1 MVEEKFFNFTEVSKE
16 EFEYF
21 KTEGFVTSDKYTVA
35 KYIYIVL
42 FTVFMIFAAV
52 SFVYFYKLRKSY
64 IIRQRGFMLTFLG
77 GIVAFLNVAFSLSSQ
92 IFQIPCSLN
101 VVLANSLSVLLH
113 SFFVVRSLRI
123 ILFYYLNLFKVSSIN
138 KKRLNTMKMDFTQQI
153 EPNRYIMKVYRKI
166 NIINCCVLIIPTLIS
181 SIITVIMYISKE
193 ELRDACPLFKPT
205 DPVKQIKD
213 PRVQQLLIVILICS
227 SVMMVLN
234 IVNAITLCF
243 IKDSSKYGIRFEC
256 IIVSV
261 LIVLINSIG
270 IVFRNQAGNQD
281 GKYPLR
287 AILNIYNVTKGG
299 EMMYSFI
306 SFYIFLV
313 FIPIPIRHYYKAKNL
328 KNRYFQDPMSSLH
341 FFYKVLNTPS
351 LVNELRNIAVK
362 EFSVENVLFW
372 ENYKVLQEKSKNYQL
387 YYSRDYPSIRPDHQC
402 NFDYYY
408 YQLQQRNY
416 APDFLNRGG
425 AYNPNLPIPKELF
438 SYYISFYHMF
448 IDYNGPS
455 VVNLPEK
462 TVKGIV
468 NEMCSYPTVGIYD
481 QAAREVIE
489 MMYTSL
495 YPILLNQNKEY
506 IMSTVI

>member
-1 MVEEKFFNFTEVSKE
+1 
-16 EFEYF
+16 
-21 KTEGFVTSDKYTVA
+21 
-35 KYIYIVL
+35 
-42 FTVFMIFAAV
+42 
-52 SFVYFYKLRKSY
+52 
-64 IIRQRGFMLTFLG
+64 
-77 GIVAFLNVAFSLSSQ
+77 LNV
-92 IFQIPCSLN
+92 I
-101 VVLANSLSVLLH
+101 LANSLSVLLH

-138 KKRLNTMKMDFTQQI
+138 KRRFNTMKMDFTHQI
-153 EPNRYIMKVYRKI
+153 EPNRYIMKIYRKI
-166 NIINCCVLIIPTLIS
+166 NMINLAVLIIPTLITT
-181 SIITVIMYISKE
+181 IITIVIYNVNDDLS
-193 ELRDACPLFKPT
+193 DHCPLTTPT
-205 DPVKQIKD
+205 DTLVQIKD
-213 PRVQQLLIVILICS
+213 DEVNILLGVIAVS
-227 SVMMVLN
+227 SAVMMILN

-256 IIVSV
+256 ISVSI
-261 LIVLINSIG
+261 LIVIVNSLSM
-270 IVFRNQAGNQD
+270 VFRSQAEADEKNN
-281 GKYPLR
+281 KMPTR
-287 AILNIYNVTKGG
+287 FILNLYNVTKGG
-299 EMMYSFI
+299 EMMFASV
-306 SFYIFLV
+306 SFYIFLI
-313 FIPIPIRHYYKAKNL
+313 FIPIPIRHYFKAKSL

-387 YYSRDYPSIRPDHQC
+387 YYNREYPSIRPDHQC

-416 APDFLNRGG
+416 APDFLSDRG

>member
-1 MVEEKFFNFTEVSKE
+1 
-16 EFEYF
+16 
-21 KTEGFVTSDKYTVA
+21 
-35 KYIYIVL
+35 
-42 FTVFMIFAAV
+42 
-52 SFVYFYKLRKSY
+52 
-64 IIRQRGFMLTFLG
+64 
-77 GIVAFLNVAFSLSSQ
+77 
-92 IFQIPCSLN
+92 
-101 VVLANSLSVLLH
+101 
-113 SFFVVRSLRI
+113 
-123 ILFYYLNLFKVSSIN
+123 
-138 KKRLNTMKMDFTQQI
+138 MDFTQQI

-166 NIINCCVLIIPTLIS
+166 NMINCCVLIIPTLITT
-181 SIITVIMYISKE
+181 IATTVIYIINYNKIYKE
-193 ELRDACPLFKPT
+193 HCPLFT
-205 DPVKQIKD
+205 LGDSLKQIKD
-213 PRVQQLLIVILICS
+213 DEIKKLLGVILIGS
-227 SVMMVLN
+227 SVMMILN

-256 IIVSV
+256 ICVSV
-261 LIVLINSIG
+261 MIVLFNSIG
-270 IVFRNQAGNQD
+270 LVFRSQAEVQD
-281 GKYPLR
+281 EKYPLR

-416 APDFLNRGG
+416 APDFLDRGG